1 MQGEQ
6 ANGPETMA
14 EEAEAAVEPTQRRLD
29 RYVLRHELG
38 TGAMGSVWAA
48 YDPKL
53 MREVAVKI
61 VAGKQQHNDK
71 GRARFVRE
79 ARAIAAIHHPNVVQ
93 IFDYSGLDSHTLFLV
108 MEKLDGQDLWS
119 LMHANQALGEAVAA
133 AIGHELCLALE
144 QAHAVGIIHR
154 DLKPENVFLT
164 DGGRVV
170 LTDFGIVKA
179 IADDAAVEGFAE
191 RTEVIGTPGF
201 MAPELMRGKVLSPS
215 TDIFALGALLYN
227 IATLKMPF
235 EGASPV
241 AIFQAAQ
248 RGDFADPRQYQ
259 PQLSPEFCA
268 LIAQC
273 LQFAPRKRPRNT
285 QAVRMMLRQVLDNL
299 GVSDVRDELRA
310 YMADPQAAAQASG
323 RRAAR
328 HVLSKLRAAAAEN
341 NEETVRKLGARARVL
356 DPFNDEVERLLQ
368 AAAARKARPEAP
380 QGLTNLL
387 SGVEWRFAGGTE
399 AAARPTAPLARPLA
413 PTRTP
418 RAGRPALM
426 VAGLAVGAVALSLAT
441 LAALSAP
448 SPTAPVVPVLAA
460 GGYDAAPTGVPAPY
474 AALPAAEA
482 HPSAV
487 ATAPETLEPDVEAES
502 ADEPPAE
509 AVEPGAVAVPAVAHL
524 DLAVAAP
531 GRGAWLRLDGQG
543 MGWVH
548 VTRLELPPGRHL
560 LELMARGGHR
570 MRRWL
575 VLGPGDEKAL
585 HVDFTRAL
593 RPGS

>member
-1 MQGEQ
+1 MQGEAVDGLATEAQGAEQ
-6 ANGPETMA
+6 AA
-14 EEAEAAVEPTQRRLD
+14 EPTQRRLD

-53 MREVAVKI
+53 MREVAVKV

-93 IFDYSGLDSHTLFLV
+93 IFDYSGLDSHTLYLV

-268 LIAQC
+268 VIAQC
-273 LQFAPRKRPRNT
+273 LQFAPRKRPRSAE
-285 QAVRMMLRQVLDNL
+285 AVRLMLRQVLSNL
-299 GVSDVRDELRA
+299 GTSELRDDLRA
-310 YMADPQAAAQASG
+310 YMADPAAAALTGQ

-328 HVLSKLRAAAAEN
+328 HVLDRLRAAATEN
-341 NEETVRKLGARARVL
+341 DPEAVRKLGARARVL
-356 DPFNDEVERLLQ
+356 DPFNDEVEHLVQR
-368 AAAARKARPEAP
+368 ASAPRVRKEAP
-380 QGLTNLL
+380 QGLTHLL
-387 SGVEWRFAGGTE
+387 SGVDWRFAGGERTS
-399 AAARPTAPLARPLA
+399 ARPTAPLARA
-413 PTRTP
+413 PRTRRTP
-418 RAGRPALM
+418 KAGRPALM
-426 VAGLAVGAVALSLAT
+426 VASLAIGTVALATATLVAWTGTPAAPAPVAVAAP
-441 LAALSAP
+441 AADPYAVPAEAAP
-448 SPTAPVVPVLAA
+448 AAYAANEAAPAPVPA
-460 GGYDAAPTGVPAPY
+460 DA
-474 AALPAAEA
+474 
-482 HPSAV
+482 
-487 ATAPETLEPDVEAES
+487 EPDVEAT
-502 ADEPPAE
+502 DEPPAE
-509 AVEPGAVAVPAVAHL
+509 VLDAGPAAAPALAHL

-543 MGWVH
+543 RGWVH
-548 VTRLELPPGRHL
+548 VTRLALPPGRHL

-575 VLGPGDEKAL
+575 VLAPGDERAL

-593 RPGS
+593 RSGGG